1 MIHLQVIFF
10 FFKVLVTVLNKPGPL
25 LLLCGKVGM
34 LCVEAA

>member
-10 FFKVLVTVLNKPGPL
+10 LKVLVTVLNKPGPL
-25 LLLCGKVGM
+25 LLLCGKAGM